1 MTMHQALVRNV
12 RTSRRDVKGESQVS
26 RPYEA
31 ERTDARHWGGA
42 VRSSDDAS

>member
-26 RPYEA
+26 GPHEV
-31 ERTDARHWGGA
+31 ESTDARHWDGA
-42 VRSSDDAS
+42 ARISDDAS

>member
-1 MTMHQALVRNV
+1 MTMHQALVWNV

-26 RPYEA
+26 GPYEA

-42 VRSSDDAS
+42 ARNSDDAS